1 LWLVTPRELQSFELP
16 PRAQIESA
24 VGEFRQLLT
33 ANQPLANET
42 YDELQQRIATAN
54 ELLSSRS
61 ADVGELLLGS
71 VADKLG
77 NKRLLIVPDGR
88 LQSIPFQALT
98 LPDATGSQ
106 VALLE
111 KHEIAYEPSASA
123 LATVRQANTQRKT
136 GSGTVAVFANPV
148 FDAED
153 PRVKTKS
160 GTPRA
165 PNGHAQLVKQAFR
178 DVGQDTKTIPPLPAS
193 REEADAIFSVIPW
206 LSGLKAIDFK
216 ASRGTIGQTDFTRYR
231 VVHFATH
238 GFVDYEH
245 PELSGLVFSMVDE
258 QGTPQDGF
266 LRMHDIYNLKLPVD
280 LVVLSACNTGLGRE
294 VKGEGLIG
302 LTRGFMYAGARGV
315 VASLWKVDDD
325 ATAELMK
332 HFYAGMF
339 QKGLSP
345 AAALREAQ
353 LALRSQKRWQ
363 SPYYWAAFV
372 IQGEYN
378 QTQLADAPRLSLN
391 SVTLGTGILLAAM
404 GAAFLF
410 RWKRKSSIRIK

>member
-1 LWLVTPRELQSFELP
+1 
-16 PRAQIESA
+16 
-24 VGEFRQLLT
+24 
-33 ANQPLANET
+33 
-42 YDELQQRIATAN
+42 
-54 ELLSSRS
+54 
-61 ADVGELLLGS
+61 
-71 VADKLG
+71 
-77 NKRLLIVPDGR
+77 
-88 LQSIPFQALT
+88 
-98 LPDATGSQ
+98 
-106 VALLE
+106 
-111 KHEIAYEPSASA
+111 
-123 LATVRQANTQRKT
+123 
-136 GSGTVAVFANPV
+136 
-148 FDAED
+148 
-153 PRVKTKS
+153 
-160 GTPRA
+160 
-165 PNGHAQLVKQAFR
+165 
-178 DVGQDTKTIPPLPAS
+178 
-193 REEADAIFSVIPW
+193 

-216 ASRGTIGQTDFTRYR
+216 ASRGTIGETDFTRYR

-258 QGTPQDGF
+258 KGTPQDGF

-353 LALRSQKRWQ
+353 LALRSQKRWE

-378 QTQLADAPRLSLN
+378 QKQLVAAQRLGLN
-391 SVTLGTGILLAAM
+391 SVTLGGAGILLAAM

-410 RWKRKSSIRIK
+410 RWKRKSSIKLK